1 MMIDVL
7 EHGETVD
14 GQSGI
19 PVLTVELVDTETRY
33 WLTLRG
39 DLTGAS
45 IAALETQVDQIG
57 CSDCKEVL
65 LDVTGL
71 KRLDSIGLR
80 VLIGIDQYV
89 EALGG
94 RLRILGASGEVA
106 EALSPTSLHLLHVSG
121 DIA

>member
-1 MMIDVL
+1 MIDVH
-7 EHGETVD
+7 EGTV
-14 GQSGI
+14 GRQSSI
-19 PVLTVELVDTETRY
+19 PVLTVEFVGTETRF

-39 DLTGAS
+39 ELTGAS

-57 CSDCKEVL
+57 CSYCKEVF

-80 VLIGIDQYV
+80 VLIGIDHYV

-94 RLRILGASGEVA
+94 QLTILGASGEVA
-106 EALSPTSLHLLHVSG
+106 EALAPTGLHLLQVLDG
-121 DIA
+121 VT